1 MRLNKSGHLDNRY
14 RMSKEIGSVKD
25 YCRENS
31 GSLIAVILLGWLA
44 GVVLA
49 VTIYRARHPQKAS
62 SEPTGQTIEP
72 VVVKE
77 ARAEEPLRWND
88 AIRQIFPADEA
99 GRMIRIC
106 IAENKSQSKYAT
118 NYNRNGTYDY
128 SYCQINSVHKPKGMS
143 DSEWKTYL
151 EDPINHA
158 KEVRRIFL
166 SQGWWAWT
174 VARWVK

>member
-1 MRLNKSGHLDNRY
+1 MTTKQPKNLYGWEWETY
-14 RMSKEIGSVKD
+14 R
-25 YCRENS
+25 
-31 GSLIAVILLGWLA
+31 AVITAALLISALA
-44 GVVLA
+44 VLA
-49 VTIYRARHPQKAS
+49 ITVERAKRAS
-62 SEPTGQTIEP
+62 PEPLGQTIEP

-77 ARAEEPLRWND
+77 VRAEEPLRWND

-106 IAENKSQSKYAT
+106 IAENRSQSKYAT
-118 NYNRNGTYDY
+118 NYNKNGTYDY